1 MHLLKVMED
10 NLLHISYTVLMSRV
24 VSFIKP
30 LKKSTAHNPFKRNE
44 LIKKKVGELYIMN

>member
-1 MHLLKVMED
+1 MILTQYDKVQLNMHLLKVMED

-30 LKKSTAHNPFKRNE
+30 LKKVLLTIRSNE
-44 LIKKKVGELYIMN
+44 MN